1 MSFYQTQEYN
11 SFFKLIDDDFFLKF
25 IKKQYPEGN
34 KKHKNISIKKLHS
47 EDLGQGSFNKEYE
60 SVDITYSF
68 DKYGYRIYPKLNCP
82 TSKNIFCFGCSYTF
96 GHGIPDEHTWPYILA
111 KKLGED
117 YTPHNY
123 GVSATSF
130 KSMGRRLYQ
139 VLNSNPIKPDHIF
152 LFLPTIFR
160 NEYIGNIG
168 DKPIHIDMCVNFSKI
183 LNCLQGIEE
192 LLKQRD
198 YFHDEPKNEIRILWY
213 AYTSAMNSFFEMVQT
228 FNFIEEM
235 CSNRNISWSWSAW
248 STFYSGLSKDHVS
261 KYLKDNTSFKDNYVY
276 IPEKVDFARDNTH
289 GGEQFNTLV
298 ANNFYNIMRDYH
310 HK

>member
-1 MSFYQTQEYN
+1 MSFYQTQEYDN
-11 SFFKLIDDDFFLKF
+11 FFKLIDNDFYLKF
-25 IKKQYPEGN
+25 TKKHFPEGN
-34 KKHKNISIKKLHS
+34 KRYKNISIKKLGGEHF
-47 EDLGQGSFNKEYE
+47 EEGNFNKEYE

-68 DKYGYRIYPKLNCP
+68 DKYGYRIYPKLNYP

-123 GVSATSF
+123 GVSSTSV

-152 LFLPTIFR
+152 LFLPNVFR

-168 DKPIHIDMCVNFSKI
+168 DTPIHIDMCLNFSKI
-183 LNCLQGIEE
+183 LNCLQGIKE
-192 LLKQRD
+192 LLKQRES
-198 YFHDEPKNEIRILWY
+198 FAGEPKNDIRTLWF
-213 AYTSAMNSFFEMVQT
+213 AYTSVMNSFFDIVQT
-228 FNFIEEM
+228 FNFIEEI
-235 CSNRNISWSWSAW
+235 CLNRNISWSWSSWA
-248 STFYSGLSKDHVS
+248 TVYRGLSKNHVS
-261 KYLKDNTSFKDNYVY
+261 KYLKDNTSFKYDHVY

-289 GGEQFNTLV
+289 GGKGFNTLV
-298 ANNFYNIMRDYH
+298 ANNFYDIMKNYH
-310 HK
+310 HQ